1 MGVICATFKVR
12 EITYWF
18 TSHSEVMVKIGL
30 ICMQNKATAK
40 PMVEILK
47 RLTSDLDIE
56 V

>member
-1 MGVICATFKVR
+1 
-12 EITYWF
+12 
-18 TSHSEVMVKIGL
+18 MVTIGL

-56 V
+56 VKIFPQEMILNEPIENWPTGIH